1 MTWDTIWDTAFL
13 EQIAEVETKSGTNPV
28 DWRVGGRKSVANPD
42 KENKVWWDENG
53 KKMFFDFINAW
64 NESGFEL
71 WVSPEGVPG
80 VEIGFNNSFG
90 EVPVKAFADAVV
102 MQGNEIAV
110 VDFKTGS
117 YMPDSSLQLGVYASM
132 MEMQFGVRPTRGY
145 YYSARK
151 AQFIEASGL
160 DRWTIPVLT
169 ELFTQFNLGIK
180 HEIFLPNLGMSCST
194 CGVKEYCYAFGGQ
207 LAEVYDPLANLQ
219 RNQTKEKEK
228 Q

>member
-1 MTWDTIWDTAFL
+1 
-13 EQIAEVETKSGTNPV
+13 
-28 DWRVGGRKSVANPD
+28 
-42 KENKVWWDENG
+42 
-53 KKMFFDFINAW
+53 
-64 NESGFEL
+64 
-71 WVSPEGVPG
+71 
-80 VEIGFNNSFG
+80 
-90 EVPVKAFADAVV
+90 
-102 MQGNEIAV
+102 
-110 VDFKTGS
+110 
-117 YMPDSSLQLGVYASM
+117 M

-151 AQFIEASGL
+151 AQFIEAPGL

-219 RNQTKEKEK
+219 RNQTNEKETA
-228 Q
+228 

>member
-1 MTWDTIWDTAFL
+1 MTWDTIWDESFL

-64 NESGFEL
+64 TESGFEL

-117 YMPDSSLQLGVYASM
+117 YMPDSSMQLGVYACC
-132 MEMQFGVRPTRGY
+132 MEMQYGVRPTKGY
-145 YYSARK
+145 FYSARK
-151 AQFIEASGL
+151 GLFLEASGM
-160 DRWTIPVLT
+160 DKWTIPVMT
-169 ELFTQFNLGIK
+169 EMFEQFVRGLDNDIY
-180 HEIFLPNLGMSCST
+180 LPNIGMMCGT
-194 CGVKEYCYAFGGQ
+194 CGVKDYCYAYGGQ
-207 LAEVYDPLANLQ
+207 LAPIYDPLANI
-219 RNQTKEKEK
+219 K
-228 Q
+228 